1 MANKALPLLL
11 LGGAAVFA
19 MSGKKTKKKGDEA
32 KADEP
37 KANGEK
43 PSGGV
48 KTITPSKPP
57 RQEPSEIEILTTRED
72 LEELLLVGSN
82 AMKAGVSLDEATK
95 AAFNEI
101 APGQNPDDYMTKVKM
116 ASESFEWETNPLEL
130 YYNLYVG
137 LRAVK
142 LGVDPKG
149 FFEEN
154 GEIIQM
160 SREAANEYY
169 KSKTGKDLKFFL

>member
-11 LGGAAVFA
+11 LGGAAVAVFA
-19 MSGKKTKKKGDEA
+19 MSGKNTKKKGGEA
-32 KADEP
+32 KTDEP
-37 KANGEK
+37 KANGT
-43 PSGGV
+43 

-57 RQEPSEIEILTTRED
+57 RTPSEIEILTSRKD
-72 LEELLLVGSN
+72 LEELLIVGLN

-95 AAFNEI
+95 TAFDTI
-101 APGQNPDDYMTKVKM
+101 APGQKPDDYTTKVKM
-116 ASESFEWETNPLEL
+116 AAESGEWETNPLEL

-149 FFEEN
+149 LMDE
-154 GEIIQM
+154 GDSDIIQM